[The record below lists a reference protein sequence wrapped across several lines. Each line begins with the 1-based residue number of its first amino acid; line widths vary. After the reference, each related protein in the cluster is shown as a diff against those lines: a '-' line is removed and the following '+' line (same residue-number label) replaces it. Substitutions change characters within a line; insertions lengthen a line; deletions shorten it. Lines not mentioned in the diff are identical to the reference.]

1 MTAIDSTND
10 QNTMCRVIYS
20 YIYTVTI
27 KIRLK
32 LPYLH
37 CYNTEICKSWRVEA

>member
-1 MTAIDSTND
+1 MAAIDSTND
-10 QNTMCRVIYS
+10 QNTMRRVIYC

-27 KIRLK
+27 KIRMK

-37 CYNTEICKSWRVEA
+37 RYNTKSAKSGG